1 MELRDKIR
9 KILRENYGD
18 FETYL
23 EHEYEAALTENL
35 INGNLKKKKIWL
47 TYNQIILELK
57 HTLKDML
64 MVKKLQYKLTD
75 NSDPNEECTK
85 IMEGIKDCSIELNRL
100 YHKVTSFKK
109 NEVINK

>member
-1 MELRDKIR
+1 MELRDKIQR
-9 KILRENYGD
+9 VLRDNYGE

-23 EHEYEAALTENL
+23 EREYETILTENL
-35 INGNLKKKKIWL
+35 IEGNFSKKRVWS

-64 MVKKLQYKLTD
+64 RVKELQYKLTD
-75 NSDPNEECTK
+75 TVDPNDECIK
-85 IMEGIKDCSIELNRL
+85 MMESVKDNTTELKRL

-109 NEVINK
+109 